1 MGLARFT
8 YYFKISKEDIV
19 SKRNGEVLNQIID
32 IFWVNKGRYGV
43 KRVHHEL
50 LNRGY
55 TINHKR
61 V

>member
-32 IFWVNKGRYGV
+32 IF
-43 KRVHHEL
+43 
-50 LNRGY
+50 
-55 TINHKR
+55 
-61 V
+61 